1 MAITRWSPAREL
13 TGLQEDFDRLV
24 RSFIPSQML
33 EASFARGTWEPG
45 VDISETNDNY
55 MITAELPGLSKDDV
69 KIGYENGILTIR
81 GEKKQEK
88 EEKGKTYHRIERS
101 YGTFE
106 RSFRLPSRIA
116 VDKIDAKFKDG
127 VLTLTLPKTEEARP
141 KEIPIKVN

>member
-1 MAITRWSPAREL
+1 MAITRWNPTREL
-13 TGLQEDFDRLV
+13 ARVEEDFERLL
-24 RSFIPSQML
+24 RSFLPGQML
-33 EASFARGTWEPG
+33 EASFARGNWEPA

-55 MITAELPGLSKDDV
+55 VITADLPGMSKEDV
-69 KIGYENGILTIR
+69 KVSYENGILTIH
-81 GEKKQEK
+81 GERKQEK
-88 EEKGKTYHRIERS
+88 EEKGKSFHRVERS

-127 VLTLTLPKTEEARP
+127 VLTLTVPKTEEAKP